1 MPTVAPVQERTMPKK
16 VGDPKNL
23 NQKEENMSKKSVK
36 GQKVITLRDTSA
48 AMQHLQFS
56 ENFELVR
63 KKKASSFAPF
73 VRTSWRF
80 QLRQFAA
87 IIPFADGAPSFPMCK
102 T

>member
-1 MPTVAPVQERTMPKK
+1 MATVAPVQERTMPKK

-23 NQKEENMSKKSVK
+23 NQKEENMSKKVLK
-36 GQKVITLRDTSA
+36 EKVITLRDTSA

-87 IIPFADGAPSFPMCK
+87 IIPFADGAPSCQMCK